1 MPDPRATATGHASD
15 PAAGTAGAATGRV
28 VRLWVKRMRLGPMDP
43 VRELQLDAQGI
54 VGNANRGG
62 WRQVTLVEEE
72 VWAAH
77 MERLGAAL
85 DPSARRANILIAACA
100 LAGARGRILRLGE
113 CRLAIR
119 GETKPCE
126 RMDEA
131 LPGLRD
137 VMFPDWGGGAF
148 GRVIAG
154 GIVRV
159 GDPVVWDDDFAPT
172 A

>member
-1 MPDPRATATGHASD
+1 MPEPDGAV
-15 PAAGTAGAATGRV
+15 AGRVATGRI

-62 WRQVTLVEEE
+62 WRQVTLLEEE
-72 VWAAH
+72 VWASH
-77 MERLGAAL
+77 MAQLGGAL
-85 DPSARRANILIAACA
+85 DPAARRANILVAGCP
-100 LAGARGRILRLGE
+100 LAGARGRILRLGD

-131 LPGLRD
+131 LPGLRA
-137 VMFPDWGGGAF
+137 VMFPHWGGGAF
-148 GRVIAG
+148 GRVVTG
-154 GIVRV
+154 GTLRV
-159 GDPVVWDDDFAPT
+159 GDPVAWDDAPG
-172 A
+172 ANA